1 MKRKDERNEIV
12 LFLYS
17 KGFASRKIGSI
28 MNISHTRAASIIT
41 KYYKEDAIK
50 KLRKCA
56 VCSSQKNL
64 LFNSSITICKKCQD
78 ELRRIV

>member
-41 KYYKEDAIK
+41 KYYKEETIK
-50 KLRKCA
+50 RFRKCA
-56 VCSSQKNL
+56 TCGSQKNL
-64 LFNSSITICKKCQD
+64 LFNSNITICKKCQD
-78 ELRRIV
+78 EFRKIV